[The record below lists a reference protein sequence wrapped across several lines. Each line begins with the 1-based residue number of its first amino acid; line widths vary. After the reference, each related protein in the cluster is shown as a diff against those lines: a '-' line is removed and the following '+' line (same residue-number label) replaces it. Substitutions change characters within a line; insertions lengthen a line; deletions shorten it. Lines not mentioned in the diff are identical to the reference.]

1 MSLPHDPRGQP
12 VTRLGAELALS
23 GGNLCG
29 DLPFSA
35 ALRCGERLFAAAS
48 PAGGRGDLA
57 GLVAAVTAQAG
68 LRPDQL
74 TGLRVDL
81 GPGSYTGLRVAITFV
96 RFLQRFGDLPV
107 QACCSLALLAAR
119 ARPAARIRV
128 VLDARRDRF
137 HTACFGALGT
147 EPMTTWAA
155 PAAVPLPAVLA
166 AVQPG
171 EVCLLPTTL
180 EPRLGAALHERGAT
194 VRAERELHAQELF
207 GTGLPL
213 FQAAAAEL
221 EPRYLMAS
229 YAEA

>member
-1 MSLPHDPRGQP
+1 MSDR
-12 VTRLGAELALS
+12 AELALS
-23 GGNLCG
+23 GANLCG
-29 DLPFSA
+29 DLPFSV
-35 ALRCGERLFAAAS
+35 ALLCGDRLLSAAS

-57 GLVAAVTAQAG
+57 GLVAEVTAAAG

-74 TGLRVDL
+74 TALRVDL

-119 ARPAARIRV
+119 GRPAPRIRV

-137 HTACFGALGT
+137 HTACFAAPGEAPMVALET
-147 EPMTTWAA
+147 
-155 PAAVPLPAVLA
+155 PAAVPLPTLLA

-171 EVCLLPTTL
+171 ELCLVPLAL
-180 EPRLGAALHERGAT
+180 EAGLGAALRERGAV
-194 VRAERELHAQELF
+194 VRGERELHARELF
-207 GTGLPL
+207 GAGLPL
-213 FQAAAAEL
+213 FRATAAEL

>member
-1 MSLPHDPRGQP
+1 MSTAIGPA
-12 VTRLGAELALS
+12 AELSMS
-23 GGNLCG
+23 GANLCG
-29 DLPFSA
+29 DLPFSV
-35 ALRCGERLFAAAS
+35 ALQCGERLFVAAS
-48 PAGGRGDLA
+48 PAGERGDLA
-57 GLVAAVTAQAG
+57 GLVAEVTAQAG

-119 ARPAARIRV
+119 ARPGPRIRV

-137 HTACFGALGT
+137 HTACFAAVGDT
-147 EPMTTWAA
+147 PMQVLEA
-155 PAAVPLPAVLA
+155 PAAVPLATLLSAVH
-166 AVQPG
+166 PG
-171 EVCLLPTTL
+171 ELCLLPHAL
-180 EPRLGAALHERGAT
+180 EPVLGPALREGGAT
-194 VRAERELHAQELF
+194 VRTERELHARELF
-207 GTGLPL
+207 GPGLPL
-213 FQAAAAEL
+213 FAATTAEL